1 MSSRRTFLKNIAM
14 TSTAGI
20 WSQVTSWADVEKL
33 IKPLQADEED
43 FWGWVRMQYTVSA
56 NMINLNNGGVS
67 PQPKSVQEAL
77 FRYTEMANQAPSYY
91 LWRVLDEGKEQVRRK
106 LADII
111 RVSSDEVAI
120 NRNTTESLMTVIH
133 GLNLKKGDEVVL
145 SKYDYPRMMN
155 AWKARE
161 KKDGIVLKWIDFDFP
176 ENDPKLLIQK
186 YVSAFTSKTKVVHL
200 THLINWVGQ
209 ILPVKEI
216 AIEAHKAG
224 ITTILDAAHTFA
236 HIDFS
241 LSEGY
246 IDFMGASLHKWLC
259 APFGTGILYIRKQ
272 EIENIPTFF
281 TEDPSMKPTNIRKF
295 EELGTRASTSELAI
309 SDAIDFHNIIGIKRK
324 QRRLY
329 ELKQYWTNQVK
340 DEPGVSILTPENEK
354 LSGAIALVAIHG
366 KDATEIESFLYSK
379 YKIHSVSIHYE
390 ALNGVRISPNV
401 YTSEYELDM
410 LVEGIKTLA
419 KS

>member
-161 KKDGIVLKWIDFDFP
+161 KKDGIVLKWI
-176 ENDPKLLIQK
+176 
-186 YVSAFTSKTKVVHL
+186 
-200 THLINWVGQ
+200 
-209 ILPVKEI
+209 
-216 AIEAHKAG
+216 
-224 ITTILDAAHTFA
+224 
-236 HIDFS
+236 
-241 LSEGY
+241 
-246 IDFMGASLHKWLC
+246 
-259 APFGTGILYIRKQ
+259 
-272 EIENIPTFF
+272 
-281 TEDPSMKPTNIRKF
+281 
-295 EELGTRASTSELAI
+295 
-309 SDAIDFHNIIGIKRK
+309 
-324 QRRLY
+324 
-329 ELKQYWTNQVK
+329 
-340 DEPGVSILTPENEK
+340 
-354 LSGAIALVAIHG
+354 
-366 KDATEIESFLYSK
+366 
-379 YKIHSVSIHYE
+379 
-390 ALNGVRISPNV
+390 
-401 YTSEYELDM
+401 
-410 LVEGIKTLA
+410 
-419 KS
+419 